1 MKRLLLL
8 VFVMAA
14 LTVAGCQALEV
25 GVVTGRSGASIEI
38 TISDTELNNILAQS
52 APTTENGVAFAPTV
66 TFDNGT
72 ITLSATISDETGASA
87 SGNVTFV
94 VTQENNQLA
103 IYATQVSVVGTDAAG
118 TQALNLQVAL
128 NRAIAS
134 ELEGQTGATFE
145 PVPNAVYVESI
156 EIVPGEMVVTVRL
169 PS

>member
-8 VFVMAA
+8 VFVLAA
-14 LTVAGCQALEV
+14 LAAAGCQALEI

-38 TISDTELNNILAQS
+38 TVSDTELNSILAQS

-72 ITLSATISDETGASA
+72 ITLAATITDDTGASA
-87 SGNVTFV
+87 SGNVTFA

-103 IYATQVSVVGTDAAG
+103 VYATQVSIVGTDAAG

-128 NRAIAS
+128 NRAIAAS
-134 ELEGQTGATFE
+134 LEGQTGAQFE
-145 PVPNAVYVESI
+145 PVPNSVYVESI

-169 PS
+169 PG